1 MALAMAFALVLAAC
15 AGASGDDAET
25 GATTSSEAPETSA
38 GDDAAGSATTTQPPA
53 DGDDSGLTLT
63 VADGWK
69 AKSLG
74 PGVKPAIALSPSG
87 DPGVA
92 WLLEKVGEG
101 FVAYA
106 TSGEDWGIQTVREGY
121 FYGPIGLAYEP
132 DGTPNI
138 IIHDHQADDFDPEL
152 GDLVRL
158 SLDGSTWVE
167 DIARDP
173 GHDGWDAT
181 VVIGDDGVIHAAG
194 VDPAQFGST
203 DGVEYYSN
211 TGSGWVVTQVGSGPI
226 PYQYNVALAL
236 DPTGSPS
243 LTYYNDS
250 DQDLIFANLENGSW
264 TLEKAAEEGNVGKYS
279 SLAYDPDGRA
289 AVTFFRQ
296 TGSTTGEIVYG
307 TRDADG
313 WTLETI
319 GELTAFSEE
328 NARRNSALAFD
339 SQGRANVVFSDT
351 QGVWYAVREDAGW
364 ETSQIVE
371 AGLPLGQLVSLVI
384 GEDDRP
390 HIAIYEV
397 TEDRPLDGTV
407 AYLTT
412 E

>member
-1 MALAMAFALVLAAC
+1 MAFALVLAAC
-15 AGASGDDAET
+15 AGATSDDAGS
-25 GATTSSEAPETSA
+25 GATASSTTSSTSP
-38 GDDAAGSATTTQPPA
+38 DNDAAASATTTPPPPED
-53 DGDDSGLTLT
+53 DGSGLTLT
-63 VADGWK
+63 VADGWTVT
-69 AKSLG
+69 SLG
-74 PGVKPAIALSPSG
+74 PGVKPAVAIDPSG
-87 DPGVA
+87 VPGVT
-92 WLLEKVGEG
+92 WLFEKVGEG

-106 TSGEDWGIQTVREGY
+106 SAGDDWSTQTVREGY
-121 FYGPIGLAYEP
+121 FYGPIGLAYQP

-138 IIHDHQADDFDPEL
+138 IIHDHQADDFDPQL

-158 SLDGSTWVE
+158 SRDGSTWVE
-167 DIARDP
+167 DIASDP

-203 DGVEYYSN
+203 DGVEYYRN

-236 DPTGSPS
+236 DPAGSPG
-243 LTYYNDS
+243 LTYYDDR
-250 DQDLIFANLENGSW
+250 DQDLIFASLDDGAW
-264 TLEKAAEEGNVGKYS
+264 TLEKAAEDGNVGKYS
-279 SLAYDPDGRA
+279 SLAYDPDGRPS
-289 AVTFFRQ
+289 VTFFRQ

-307 TRDADG
+307 TRDTGG

-319 GELTAFSEE
+319 GELTAFSEP
-328 NARRNSALAFD
+328 NARRNSSLVFD
-339 SQGRANVVFSDT
+339 SAGRANVVFSDT
-351 QGVWYAVREDAGW
+351 QGVWYAVRDETGW

-371 AGLPLGQLVSLVI
+371 AGLPLGQLVSFAI
-384 GEDDRP
+384 DEDDRP

-397 TEDRPLDGTV
+397 TEDRPLDGSV

>member
-1 MALAMAFALVLAAC
+1 MAFALVLAAC
-15 AGASGDDAET
+15 AGATGDDSGSVTTASST
-25 GATTSSEAPETSA
+25 TPSTDAGGATADAP
-38 GDDAAGSATTTQPPA
+38 TTTTSPT
-53 DGDDSGLTLT
+53 DGDDSGLTFT

-69 AKSLG
+69 AVSLG
-74 PGVKPAIALSPSG
+74 SGVKPSIAIDPSG
-87 DPGVA
+87 TPGVA

-101 FVAYA
+101 FVKYA
-106 TSGEDWGIQTVREGY
+106 TSGDDWGVQTVREGY
-121 FYGPIGLAYEP
+121 FYGPIGLAYEL

-173 GHDGWDAT
+173 GHDGWDST

-211 TGSGWVVTQVGSGPI
+211 SGSGWVVTRVGSGPI

-250 DQDLIFANLENGSW
+250 DQDLIFASLENGAW

-279 SLAYDPDGRA
+279 SLAYDPDGLPT
-289 AVTFFRQ
+289 VTFFRQ

-307 TRDADG
+307 IKGADG

-339 SQGRANVVFSDT
+339 SRGRANVVFSDT
-351 QGVWYAVREDAGW
+351 QGVWYAVRGDAGW
-364 ETSQIVE
+364 ETVPIVE
-371 AGLPLGQLVSLVI
+371 AGLPLGQLVSLAI

-412 E
+412 R